1 MRRQCQSHCNHRP
14 PVQRCGRVPVWLHA
28 KTNAC
33 HETLEFVA
41 VNGAQEF
48 PLEFLGMGIWLGPER
63 EQHSDVAA
71 FLRDCMSK
79 QRVSRNLGN
88 RCSKRSARISARI
101 SKAQIVPGTHAGAGL
116 WFAAVELRQN
126 ALEFSGV
133 FLTQVK
139 RGSDSC
145 ANAPHRDLLTY

>member
-1 MRRQCQSHCNHRP
+1 M
-14 PVQRCGRVPVWLHA
+14 WLHVE
-28 KTNAC
+28 TNAF

-41 VNGAQEF
+41 VNGAKEF
-48 PLEFLGMGIWLGPER
+48 PLEFRGMGIWLGPER

-71 FLRDCMSK
+71 FLRDWMSK
-79 QRVSRNLGN
+79 QRVSRNLGI
-88 RCSKRSARISARI
+88 RCSKRSERISARI

-126 ALEFSGV
+126 AVEFSGG

-139 RGSDSC
+139 RGSDSF
-145 ANAPHRDLLTY
+145 ANAPHRDILIY